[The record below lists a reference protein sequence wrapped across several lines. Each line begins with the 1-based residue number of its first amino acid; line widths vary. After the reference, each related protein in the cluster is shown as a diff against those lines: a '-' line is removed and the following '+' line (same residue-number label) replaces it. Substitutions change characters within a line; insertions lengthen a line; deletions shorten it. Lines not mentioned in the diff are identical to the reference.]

1 MNKNVKKGILCL
13 ILLMLTI
20 AVRAQQGHLIVT
32 TFKGKAEFVVDGH
45 KHPLYKGVKLTEESL
60 LFIPYNGSVTVID
73 DVNNKEYTFKM
84 MGWASVEDQIRDS
97 QHTMM
102 SRTKDYV
109 ESVLAQLSG
118 NQPVRTRY
126 VSDAATVT
134 REYYMDAELVDVRDS
149 KSNHGNSYQDDYDS
163 FVKDA
168 QKEYNDFRKK
178 AFKEYTD
185 FVRQA
190 WKEYGVEPP
199 IEQPKEEEVEPIL
212 VSDADLETAS
222 WFTKLF
228 IKKNKKGKQSQ
239 TDQVKRNRKQN
250 DKGSSLNYKQ
260 VVVSTPPKI
269 QPQPLSEVQEAPAD
283 ANTYKSFKIFG
294 TEIRVRIGDNCR
306 FHMTGTSN
314 NDVAD
319 ALQEFTKPQF
329 DNLLFDCLE
338 MRKKYQMS
346 DWAYYQMLLA
356 LTDLFYGKDTNE
368 ANLVLGFLFSN
379 SGYKVRFAN
388 SDKELQVLIAS
399 EHLIYNTPYI
409 RIDEDKYYLFN
420 RDKKLMYVCPAK
432 FDNEEAMSLRINASQ
447 NLFYDPAPERT
458 ITSRKN
464 PDFSFTISSNKNFM
478 DFFDTYPPSCI
489 NDNFMTRWA
498 MYANTPLEEGIR
510 SQLYP
515 LMKEKLEGLSQ
526 MDAVQQMLWWV
537 QTGFQYNY
545 DENVWGRDRT
555 FFGEE
560 TLFYPYCDCE
570 DRAILLSHLVRDL
583 LKLKVILIYYPGHL
597 AMAVNFTDEVN
608 GDYIMYDNM
617 KFIVCDPTYILSHVG
632 ETMPSMKDKETVVIL
647 LD

>member
-1 MNKNVKKGILCL
+1 MNRIVIKGVLGL
-13 ILLMLTI
+13 MLLMLTI
-20 AVRAQQGHLIVT
+20 AVRAQQRHLIVT
-32 TFKGKAEFVVDGH
+32 AFNGKAEYVAGGH
-45 KHPLYKGVKLTEESL
+45 KHPLHKGLKLTEESL

-73 DVNNKEYTFKM
+73 DVSCKEYTIKT
-84 MGWASVEDQIRDS
+84 MGWSSVEEKIRDS

-102 SRTKDYV
+102 SRTKDFV
-109 ESVLAQLSG
+109 KSVLVQLSG
-118 NQPVRTRY
+118 NQPARTHY

-134 REYYMDAELVDVRDS
+134 REYYMDAELVDVQDS
-149 KSNHGNSYQDDYDS
+149 KSNQGNSYQDDYNS

-199 IEQPKEEEVEPIL
+199 IEQPEEQEVEPML
-212 VSDADLETAS
+212 VPDADVETAS
-222 WFTKLF
+222 WFSKLF
-228 IKKNKKGKQSQ
+228 RRKNKAEERNLDNQTKGNR
-239 TDQVKRNRKQN
+239 KRNE
-250 DKGSSLNYKQ
+250 KGTSLKYKE
-260 VVVSTPPKI
+260 VITRIPPKP
-269 QPQPLSEVQEAPAD
+269 QPQPLSEVQQASD
-283 ANTYKSFKIFG
+283 NANTYKCFKIFG
-294 TEIRVRIGDNCR
+294 TEIRVRIGENCR
-306 FHMTGTSN
+306 FLLSGTSEN
-314 NDVAD
+314 EVAD

-346 DWAYYQMLLA
+346 DWAYYQMLVA
-356 LTDLFYGKDTNE
+356 LTNIFYGKDTNE
-368 ANLVLGFLFSN
+368 ANLVLGFLFSQ
-379 SGYKVRFAN
+379 SGYKVRLARSEN
-388 SDKELQVLIAS
+388 ELQVLIAS

-409 RIDEDKYYLFN
+409 RIDEDKYYIFN
-420 RDKKLMYVCPAK
+420 DKKLVSVCSAK
-432 FDNEEAMSLRINASQ
+432 YPKEGAMSLRINAAQ
-447 NLFYDPAPERT
+447 NLAKDPSPERT

-464 PDFSFTISSNKNFM
+464 PDFSFTITSNKNFM

-498 MYANTPLEEGIR
+498 MYANTPLEKEIKE
-510 SQLYP
+510 QLINP
-515 LMKEKLEGLSQ
+515 MKEKLKGLSQ
-526 MDAVQQMLWWV
+526 KDVVQQMLWWV

-570 DRAILLSHLVRDL
+570 DRSILLSHLVRDIL
-583 LKLKVILIYYPGHL
+583 GLNVILIYYPGHL
-597 AMAVNFTDEVN
+597 AMAVNFTEEVN

-617 KFIVCDPTYILSHVG
+617 KFVVCDPTYILSHVG